1 MNFTSV
7 KNRLIELKEIMIQL
21 NDCDFII
28 PISSLSN
35 ATIGEHIR
43 HIIEL
48 YQALLKGYDNNII
61 NYDTRERDVSIQT
74 VKKCAISAIDLII
87 NEIEKENKKLI
98 IEHFISGI
106 PTFIETN
113 YFREVLYNLEHCIHH
128 QALIKVALLNFNYI
142 QISETFGIAPST
154 IEFRKICAQ

>member
-1 MNFTSV
+1 M
-7 KNRLIELKEIMIQL
+7 
-21 NDCDFII
+21 
-28 PISSLSN
+28 
-35 ATIGEHIR
+35 
-43 HIIEL
+43 
-48 YQALLKGYDNNII
+48 
-61 NYDTRERDVSIQT
+61 
-74 VKKCAISAIDLII
+74 
-87 NEIEKENKKLI
+87 I